1 MSPAPYFILGQK
13 TINNLYSPCSLLIGG
28 RSLLFSPAQK
38 LALVAQF
45 SQVLHQKSLS
55 NGNVWSHIT
64 ICQAIEAG
72 TFTANS
78 GEVVNLRMKYCI
90 DHVLYDCNQADN
102 LIVQEFFGFMAE
114 ILTIF
119 DDLTANIGDFAGDLI
134 AAVDFFETHR
144 IRVSNVPIIENLC
157 SAVNELV
164 AQSILDPENP
174 IFTGS
179 ASMKILE
186 RLKQAAYKDNAPGPV
201 GP

>member
-1 MSPAPYFILGQK
+1 MSS
-13 TINNLYSPCSLLIGG
+13 TIAIRQIIWLSRN
-28 RSLLFSPAQK
+28 F
-38 LALVAQF
+38 LALW
-45 SQVLHQKSLS
+45 LK
-55 NGNVWSHIT
+55 
-64 ICQAIEAG
+64 
-72 TFTANS
+72 
-78 GEVVNLRMKYCI
+78 
-90 DHVLYDCNQADN
+90 
-102 LIVQEFFGFMAE
+102 
-114 ILTIF
+114 F
-119 DDLTANIGDFAGDLI
+119 DDLTANIGDFAGDMI